1 MKTRLFSTLAVA
13 ALVSLGACKKDNAG
27 GSESSTSDTTT
38 QVVTQPDTQAVVTTT
53 TTSVDTS
60 KVDSTN
66 HGAMGA
72 TTDTT
77 KHDTTKKM

>member
-27 GSESSTSDTTT
+27 GESSTSDTTT

-66 HGAMGA
+66 HGAM
-72 TTDTT
+72 TDTT